1 MLPAL
6 LFLLASLFYLV
17 AGVGLIRLP
26 DPLAR
31 LHAGTKASSLATALA
46 LAAAVAHHD
55 TWWSAA
61 VCGASLFF
69 VFLTAPLASHAIA
82 RCVLRH
88 RLDDPATATESE
100 AGPAGAHDPETGS
113 SPQHRESL
121 PA

>member
-1 MLPAL
+1 MIPAL
-6 LFLLASLFYLV
+6 LFLLASVFYLV
-17 AGVGLIRLP
+17 AGLGLLRLP

-55 TWWSAA
+55 TWWSAL
-61 VCGASLFF
+61 VCGAALFF

-82 RCVLRH
+82 RCVLRD
-88 RLDDPATATESE
+88 RLQGAREDSKATGLPAKPPRADHQ
-100 AGPAGAHDPETGS
+100 AQ
-113 SPQHRESL
+113 QHRESL